1 MALIDSYIELFTP
14 FAGRCAN
21 AGRVRQV
28 LVANMGNSIDQNRKL
43 QNTYMRV
50 NAVAV
55 RAADEAR
62 KRGRKLLGEEHIE
75 FKKLKLGLTKS

>member
-1 MALIDSYIELFTP
+1 
-14 FAGRCAN
+14 
-21 AGRVRQV
+21 
-28 LVANMGNSIDQNRKL
+28 MGNSIDQNPKL

-55 RAADEAR
+55 RVADAAR